1 MKIKLNSILLLVISL
16 FVFESKAIA
25 AEQYSCS
32 YNVQYA
38 DKGFFDIKG
47 VTDESGNFDVLYKS
61 DSATW
66 KSVSSYAPGASPVYY
81 SANGTYKSEPQMMLD
96 FRNLTVSTYK
106 GLLQGTSLTT
116 DCPVINVRFDG
127 STTYYFSFS
136 NTSDGAYNYNIQGK
150 LSGSKKSESGSNSGS
165 SELKFTQEC
174 SSSLS
179 TKNISGIGNFD
190 VKTKFKM
197 RSDGKKFICVSSSS
211 STLDSSCKEYDGGD
225 FVNNVSNNGNVYNL
239 TIPTSDLSGI
249 FKQDSKQKSN
259 NTFNCPSN
267 LYLIFASATTDS
279 LIITTD
285 KKLADEYEGSVIG
298 GATSSDNNN
307 KKKDTESELYTG
319 CPLGEDVTKDLY
331 GALKIFKIAAPLLV
345 IGFTIFEFV
354 QALAKGDITAELK
367 KLSQRL
373 LKRCIF
379 AVVLFFLPVL
389 VNQVMQ
395 LANVWD
401 ENGTCDFSNSVE
413 VKPDDPRT
421 EDERR
426 VTSCAGHSD
435 LTSCNNDTTNKC
447 KWSYSGNFCEA
458 EVIKSDDENRITS
471 CGGHSD
477 LTSCNKDTTNNC
489 KWNYTGN
496 YCERVKCG
504 DFGDNTTCTKNG
516 CSWSYSGNFC
526 EYKK

>member
-1 MKIKLNSILLLVISL
+1 MKKFKVLLLLAVMFVPMLVFAADYKDMNAKVLESISKQISL
-16 FVFESKAIA
+16 TKVNTSAKDDYYHLKILIGNVNSDATFKEMYEDVAGAKGAGGLVESTVSI
-25 AEQYSCS
+25 YSCT
-32 YNVQYA
+32 N
-38 DKGFFDIKG
+38 
-47 VTDESGNFDVLYKS
+47 ESNC
-61 DSATW
+61 
-66 KSVSSYAPGASPVYY
+66 
-81 SANGTYKSEPQMMLD
+81 
-96 FRNLTVSTYK
+96 
-106 GLLQGTSLTT
+106 TS
-116 DCPVINVRFDG
+116 
-127 STTYYFSFS
+127 
-136 NTSDGAYNYNIQGK
+136 SDGIHLRIRQP
-150 LSGSKKSESGSNSGS
+150 
-165 SELKFTQEC
+165 
-174 SSSLS
+174 
-179 TKNISGIGNFD
+179 D
-190 VKTKFKM
+190 
-197 RSDGKKFICVSSSS
+197 SD
-211 STLDSSCKEYDGGD
+211 
-225 FVNNVSNNGNVYNL
+225 GNVYL
-239 TIPTSDLSGI
+239 ET
-249 FKQDSKQKSN
+249 
-259 NTFNCPSN
+259 
-267 LYLIFASATTDS
+267 
-279 LIITTD
+279 
-285 KKLADEYEGSVIG
+285 ESVIKDRYDAVMTSPYVRVVAATNG
-298 GATSSDNNN
+298 KGIAGWYTDEKVISTSSLDI
-307 KKKDTESELYTG
+307 KDETVTTHRRVSDTESELYTG

-345 IGFTIFEFV
+345 IGFTVFEFV

-413 VKPDDPRT
+413 VKPDDSRT
-421 EDERR
+421 EEERR

-458 EVIKSDDENRITS
+458 EEIKSDDENRVTS

-504 DFGDNTTCTKNG
+504 DFGDNSTCTKNG

-526 EYKK
+526 EYKKQ